1 MFLGAQCIQTRHQIL
16 GFALLSAVSL
26 SGHAEL
32 QYLKDAIDD
41 VVRDHLSYGLQDN
54 IEDNRYEWRYDRKY
68 YHYKDRKYRR
78 RQLEYLRH

>member
-1 MFLGAQCIQTRHQIL
+1 MQTRCQIL

-32 QYLKDAIDD
+32 KYLKDAIGDA
-41 VVRDHLSYGLQDN
+41 VRDHLYYGLQDY
-54 IEDNRYEWRYDRKY
+54 IEENRNEWPYDREY

>member
-1 MFLGAQCIQTRHQIL
+1 MQTRCQIL
-16 GFALLSAVSL
+16 GFALLSAVLL

-32 QYLKDAIDD
+32 KYLKDAIGV
-41 VVRDHLSYGLQDN
+41 VVRDHFYYGLQDY
-54 IEDNRYEWRYDRKY
+54 IEDNRNEWRYDGEY